1 MDFLK
6 LVALDEEDLKLVA
19 AHVQDAV
26 VKVGDM
32 AFHPR
37 QKQFVL
43 PMNRFAWEKEKRSFL
58 RKPTHQRHQSVLHFS
73 RVLSVRAKGIDKN
86 KPAEILSLLTIHFV
100 RAEPP
105 SGTIELVFAGEA
117 ALCLEV
123 ECIEARLADTGAAW
137 ETFARPRHDD

>member
-6 LVALDEEDLKLVA
+6 LVAFDDEDLKVIA

-26 VKVGDM
+26 VKIGDL

-37 QKQFVL
+37 QKQFVI
-43 PMNRFAWEKEKRSFL
+43 PMNRFAWEQEKRQFF
-58 RKPTHQRHQSVLHFS
+58 RRPTHQRHQSVLHFS
-73 RVLSVRAKGIDKN
+73 RVLSVRSTGIDKS

-105 SGTIELVFAGEA
+105 SGTIELVFSGNA
-117 ALCLEV
+117 ALSLDV

-137 ETFARPRHDD
+137 ETAGLPRHDD